1 MPHLGDAST
10 SIDDNNKNHTNIVIL
25 ASSNLNEQP
34 KIILTFD
41 DNWEEQL
48 QYVKPGQIW
57 LQMSILH
64 KL

>member
-1 MPHLGDAST
+1 MMPHLGGAST

-48 QYVKPGQIW
+48 QYVKPQ
-57 LQMSILH
+57 S
-64 KL
+64 K